1 MKIEG
6 IQDGKLNKI
15 SFQSLNGTV
24 EFDCKVEKKQ
34 SQATKRRHFFLH
46 PTKLNSKRN
55 KRKRSGGIPWRPFSF
70 NRLGQYSSFYLTQ
83 FQPPFEKT
91 EVN

>member
-34 SQATKRRHFFLH
+34 SQATKRRHFFF
-46 PTKLNSKRN
+46 TSNE
-55 KRKRSGGIPWRPFSF
+55 
-70 NRLGQYSSFYLTQ
+70 TQ
-83 FQPPFEKT
+83 FEK
-91 EVN
+91 E